1 MEKRQRFTPEFKREA
16 VRLLQKSGKPAAVVA
31 REPKLWLAANE
42 ERDIQVV
49 QQLARPRSGGD
60 DEPILMTVE
69 QAAALLTVPV
79 SWLKQ
84 RVSAQTVACTRLG
97 RHIRFTRQQVA
108 TIVAANEQPVALT
121 PLTGLTSRSRRPA

>member
-1 MEKRQRFTPEFKREA
+1 MTTWRGPVPRSALE
-16 VRLLQKSGKPAAVVA
+16 
-31 REPKLWLAANE
+31 
-42 ERDIQVV
+42 QVV
-49 QQLARPRSGGD
+49 QFVGQGGD

-69 QAAALLTVPV
+69 QAAALLAVPV
-79 SWLKQ
+79 AWLKQ

-108 TIVAANEQPVALT
+108 TIVAANERPVALT